1 MSARNIAIGIE
12 CRPAM
17 LTCPTGEK
25 QDEDEDEEEEEEE
38 ERAVGGYSGKK
49 AARSWGEEAV
59 LDGRKRMP
67 CAKQVTVDYYN

>member
-25 QDEDEDEEEEEEE
+25 QDEEEEVE